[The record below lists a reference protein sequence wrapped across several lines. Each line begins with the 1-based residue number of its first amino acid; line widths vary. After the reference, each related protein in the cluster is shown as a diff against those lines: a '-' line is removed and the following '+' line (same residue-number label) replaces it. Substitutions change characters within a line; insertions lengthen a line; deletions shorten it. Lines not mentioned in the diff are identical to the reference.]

1 MLDVLLVRQR
11 LATIASYLKELERLA
26 RLPREEFL
34 RDKDKA
40 AAAESYLRRT
50 LEAIFDLGRHILA
63 KTGGIDL
70 AGEYKAVARGLAQR
84 KVVDEELGRKLVEMA
99 GYRNRLVHLYHEVT
113 DDELYGIL
121 SGDLGDIHAFIR
133 EVNEFLRERMEDR
146 S

>member
-11 LATIASYLKELERLA
+11 LAMIAGYLKELERLSG
-26 RLPREEFL
+26 LPREEFL
-34 RDKDKA
+34 RDKDKT
-40 AAAESYLRRT
+40 AAAESYLRRA

-113 DDELYGIL
+113 DAELYEIL
-121 SGDLGDIHAFIR
+121 SADLGDIRAFIR
-133 EVNEFLRERMEDR
+133 EVDEFVRERMGDH

>member
-1 MLDVLLVRQR
+1 M
-11 LATIASYLKELERLA
+11 IAGYLKELERLSG
-26 RLPREEFL
+26 LPKEEFL

-40 AAAESYLRRT
+40 AAAESYLRRA

-113 DDELYGIL
+113 DAELYEIL
-121 SGDLGDIHAFIR
+121 SADLGDIRAFIR
-133 EVNEFLRERMEDR
+133 EVDEFVRERMGDH

>member
-1 MLDVLLVRQR
+1 M
-11 LATIASYLKELERLA
+11 IAGYLKELERLSG
-26 RLPREEFL
+26 LPREEFL
-34 RDKDKA
+34 RDKDKT
-40 AAAESYLRRT
+40 AAAESYLRRA

-113 DDELYGIL
+113 DAELYEIL
-121 SGDLGDIHAFIR
+121 SADLGDIRAFIR
-133 EVNEFLRERMEDR
+133 EVDEFVRERMGDH